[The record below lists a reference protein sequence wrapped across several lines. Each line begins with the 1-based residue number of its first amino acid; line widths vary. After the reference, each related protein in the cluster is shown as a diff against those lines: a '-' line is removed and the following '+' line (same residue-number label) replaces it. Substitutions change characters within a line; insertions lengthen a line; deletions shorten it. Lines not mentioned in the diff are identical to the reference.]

1 MSAREAGDA
10 VAGSESQRLMLKVC
24 HQAYRRHL
32 SHKEIAANLGIS
44 RFQVARLL
52 RAALDAGYVSVN
64 ILEPERWHSG
74 LETELEERLGLDAV
88 IIVDG
93 EEVDESELR
102 SRVADAAGRFLL
114 EQALDGAVIGIS
126 LGETMQRLVA
136 QLPARVPGKAEVV
149 QLIGGRGRA
158 SAEVSSITL
167 AIDLA
172 RRFGTE
178 PHLLF
183 APAVV
188 DSAQR
193 EALLAHDDLR
203 ATFDTFARLDIAVLG
218 IGSLTEATTSRLRYG
233 GVIDDETHR
242 ALLRRGAVADV
253 LSYVLTDDGTV
264 LSSGLED
271 RTISIGLDDLR
282 RTPHRIGVA
291 SGWRKSRAVRAAIAS
306 GLVNTLVTDS
316 QIASAIISGE
326 R

>member
-1 MSAREAGDA
+1 VPA
-10 VAGSESQRLMLKVC
+10 SENQRLMLKVC
-24 HQAYRRHL
+24 YQAYRRHL
-32 SHKEIAANLGIS
+32 SHTEIAANLGIS

-64 ILEPERWHSG
+64 ILEPERWHSD
-74 LETELEERLGLDAV
+74 LEVRLEERLGLKAV

-93 EEVDESELR
+93 EDVDDSELQ

-114 EQALDGAVIGIS
+114 EQTLDGAVIGIS

-149 QLIGGRGRA
+149 QLIGGRGT
-158 SAEVSSITL
+158 AEVSSITL

-193 EALLAHDDLR
+193 QALLAHDDLR
-203 ATFDTFARLDIAVLG
+203 ATFDKFARLDVAVLG
-218 IGSLTEATTSRLRYG
+218 IGSLTEPAASRLRYG
-233 GVIDDETHR
+233 GVIDD
-242 ALLRRGAVADV
+242 ALHGELIRRGAVADV
-253 LSYVLTDDGTV
+253 LSYVLTDDGEV

-306 GLVNTLVTDS
+306 GLVNILVTDS
-316 QIASAIISGE
+316 QIGSALVSGE

>member
-1 MSAREAGDA
+1 MAG
-10 VAGSESQRLMLKVC
+10 GSDSQRMMLKVC
-24 HQAYRRHL
+24 YQAYRRHL

-64 ILEPERWHSG
+64 ILEPERWHSD
-74 LETELEERLGLDAV
+74 LEVQLEKRLGLKAV
-88 IIVDG
+88 FIVDG
-93 EEVDESELR
+93 EDVDESELQ
-102 SRVADAAGRFLL
+102 SRVADAAGRYLL
-114 EQALDGAVIGIS
+114 EQNLDGAVIGIS
-126 LGETMQRLVA
+126 LGETIKSLVA
-136 QLPARVPGKAEVV
+136 SLPARVPGKAQVV
-149 QLIGGRGRA
+149 QLIGSRGRVA
-158 SAEVSSITL
+158 AEVSSITL

-188 DSAQR
+188 DTAQR
-193 EALLAHDDLR
+193 QVLLAHDDLR

-218 IGSLTEATTSRLRYG
+218 VGSLTEPTTSRLRYD
-233 GVIDDETHR
+233 GVIDDTLH
-242 ALLRRGAVADV
+242 ADLLRQGAVADV
-253 LSYVLTDDGTV
+253 LSYVLNDAGDV

-271 RTISIGLDDLR
+271 RTISIGLGELR

-291 SGWRKSRAVRAAIAS
+291 SGWRKSRAVRAAVSS
-306 GLVNTLVTDS
+306 GLINILITDS
-316 QIASAIISGE
+316 QIATAIVAGD

>member
-1 MSAREAGDA
+1 MPA
-10 VAGSESQRLMLKVC
+10 SENQRLMLKVC
-24 HQAYRRHL
+24 YQAYRRHL
-32 SHKEIAANLGIS
+32 SHTEIAANLGIS

-64 ILEPERWHSG
+64 ILEPERWHSD
-74 LETELEERLGLDAV
+74 LEAELEERLGLKAV

-93 EEVDESELR
+93 EDVGEPELQ

-126 LGETMQRLVA
+126 LGETVQRLVA
-136 QLPARVPGKAEVV
+136 QLPARIPAKAEVV
-149 QLIGGRGRA
+149 QLIGGRGGIT
-158 SAEVSSITL
+158 SEVSSITL

-193 EALLAHDDLR
+193 QVLLAHDDLR
-203 ATFDTFARLDIAVLG
+203 ATFDTFTRLDIAVLG
-218 IGSLTEATTSRLRYG
+218 VGSLTEAATSRLRYG
-233 GVIDDETHR
+233 GVIDD
-242 ALLRRGAVADV
+242 ALHGDLIHRGAVADV
-253 LSYVLTDDGTV
+253 LSYVLTDDGQV

-306 GLVNTLVTDS
+306 GLVNILVTDS
-316 QIASAIISGE
+316 QIGSALISGE

>member
-1 MSAREAGDA
+1 MSAREVTEVPA
-10 VAGSESQRLMLKVC
+10 SESQRLMLKVC

-32 SHKEIAANLGIS
+32 SHTEIAANLGIS

-74 LETELEERLGLDAV
+74 LEAQLEERLGLKAV

-93 EEVDESELR
+93 EDADEPELQ

-114 EQALDGAVIGIS
+114 EQTLDGAVIGVS

-136 QLPARVPGKAEVV
+136 QLPARIPAKAEVV
-149 QLIGGRGRA
+149 QLIGGRGGIT
-158 SAEVSSITL
+158 SEVSSITL

-193 EALLAHDDLR
+193 QVLLAHDDLR
-203 ATFDTFARLDIAVLG
+203 ATFDKFARLDIAVLG
-218 IGSLTEATTSRLRYG
+218 VGSLTEAATSRLRYG
-233 GVIDDETHR
+233 GVIDD
-242 ALLRRGAVADV
+242 ALHGDLIRRGAVADV
-253 LSYVLTDDGTV
+253 LSYVLTDDGEV

-282 RTPHRIGVA
+282 RTPRRIGVA

-306 GLVNTLVTDS
+306 GLVNILVTDS
-316 QIASAIISGE
+316 QIGFALSSGE

>member
-1 MSAREAGDA
+1 
-10 VAGSESQRLMLKVC
+10 MLKVC
-24 HQAYRRHL
+24 YQAYRRHL

-64 ILEPERWHSG
+64 ILEPERWHSD
-74 LETELEERLGLDAV
+74 LEVQLEERLGLEGGHHRRRRGRRASPSCSP
-88 IIVDG
+88 G
-93 EEVDESELR
+93 S
-102 SRVADAAGRFLL
+102 ADAAGPVP
-114 EQALDGAVIGIS
+114 AGADAGWRGHRHLARRDHPAAGRVS
-126 LGETMQRLVA
+126 SRRA
-136 QLPARVPGKAEVV
+136 SPARREVV
-149 QLIGGRGRA
+149 QLIGGRGRVT
-158 SAEVSSITL
+158 AEVSSITL

-183 APAVV
+183 APAIV
-188 DSAQR
+188 DTAQR
-193 EALLAHDDLR
+193 QVLLAHDDLR
-203 ATFDTFARLDIAVLG
+203 ATFDMFARLDIAVLG
-218 IGSLTEATTSRLRYG
+218 IGSLTEPTTSRLRYG
-233 GVIDDETHR
+233 GVIDDALHAE
-242 ALLRRGAVADV
+242 LLRRGAVADV
-253 LSYVLTDDGTV
+253 LSYVLNDDGEV

-306 GLVNTLVTDS
+306 GLVNILVTDS
-316 QIASAIISGE
+316 QIATAILAGE

>member
-1 MSAREAGDA
+1 VSA
-10 VAGSESQRLMLKVC
+10 SENQRLMLKVC
-24 HQAYRRHL
+24 YQAYRRQL
-32 SHKEIAANLGIS
+32 SHTEIAANLGIS

-64 ILEPERWHSG
+64 ILEPERWHSD
-74 LETELEERLGLDAV
+74 LEVQLEERLGLKTV

-93 EEVDESELR
+93 EDVDESELQ

-136 QLPARVPGKAEVV
+136 QLPARIPAKAEVV
-149 QLIGGRGRA
+149 QLIGGRGQIT
-158 SAEVSSITL
+158 SEMSSITL

-188 DSAQR
+188 DTAQR
-193 EALLAHDDLR
+193 QVLLAHDDLR
-203 ATFDTFARLDIAVLG
+203 ATFDKFAELDIAVLG
-218 IGSLTEATTSRLRYG
+218 VGSLSEPASSRLRYG
-233 GVIDDETHR
+233 GVIDDARHADLT
-242 ALLRRGAVADV
+242 RRGAVADV
-253 LSYVLTDDGTV
+253 LSYVLTDDGEV

-306 GLVNTLVTDS
+306 GLVNVLVTDS
-316 QIASAIISGE
+316 QIGSALISGE

>member
-1 MSAREAGDA
+1 M
-10 VAGSESQRLMLKVC
+10 VGSESQRLMLKVC
-24 HQAYRRHL
+24 YQAYRRHL

-52 RAALDAGYVSVN
+52 RAALEAGYVSVQ
-64 ILEPERWHSG
+64 ILEPERWHSD
-74 LETELEERLGLDAV
+74 LELRLEEGLGLKAV
-88 IIVDG
+88 IVVDG
-93 EEVDESELR
+93 EEGDEAEIR

-114 EQALDGAVIGIS
+114 EQLRDGAVIGIS

-136 QLPARVPGKAEVV
+136 QMPVRVPAKAQVV
-149 QLIGGRGRA
+149 QLIGGRG
-158 SAEVSSITL
+158 SVTAEVASITL

-193 EALLAHDDLR
+193 EVLLTHDDLR
-203 ATFDTFARLDIAVLG
+203 ATFSRFSELNIAVLG
-218 IGSLTEATTSRLRYG
+218 IGALTEPATSRLRYG
-233 GVIDDETHR
+233 GVIDD
-242 ALLRRGAVADV
+242 ALHDELIRRGAVADV
-253 LSYVLTDDGTV
+253 LSYVLTADGEV
-264 LSSGLED
+264 LRSGLED

-282 RTPHRIGVA
+282 RTPYRIGVA
-291 SGWRKSRAVRAAIAS
+291 SGWRKTEAVRAAVAS
-306 GLVNTLVTDS
+306 GLVNVLITDS
-316 QIASAIISGE
+316 QIATTMLGQE

>member
-1 MSAREAGDA
+1 
-10 VAGSESQRLMLKVC
+10 MLKVC
-24 HQAYRRHL
+24 YQAYRRHL

-52 RAALDAGYVSVN
+52 RAALEAGYVSVQ
-64 ILEPERWHSG
+64 ILEPERWYSD
-74 LETELEERLGLDAV
+74 LELRLEEGLGLKAV
-88 IIVDG
+88 IVVDG
-93 EEVDESELR
+93 EEGDEAEIR

-114 EQALDGAVIGIS
+114 EQLRDGAVIGIS

-136 QLPARVPGKAEVV
+136 QMPARVPAKAQVV
-149 QLIGGRGRA
+149 QLIGGRG
-158 SAEVSSITL
+158 SVTAEVASITL

-193 EALLAHDDLR
+193 EVLLTHDDLR
-203 ATFDTFARLDIAVLG
+203 ATFSRFSELNIAVLG
-218 IGSLTEATTSRLRYG
+218 IGALTEPATSRLRYG
-233 GVIDDETHR
+233 GVIDD
-242 ALLRRGAVADV
+242 ALHDELIRRGAVADV
-253 LSYVLTDDGTV
+253 LSYVLTADGEV
-264 LSSGLED
+264 LRSGLED

-282 RTPHRIGVA
+282 RTPYRIGVA
-291 SGWRKSRAVRAAIAS
+291 SGWRKSEAVRAAVAS
-306 GLVNTLVTDS
+306 GLVNVLVTDS
-316 QIASAIISGE
+316 QIATTMLGQE